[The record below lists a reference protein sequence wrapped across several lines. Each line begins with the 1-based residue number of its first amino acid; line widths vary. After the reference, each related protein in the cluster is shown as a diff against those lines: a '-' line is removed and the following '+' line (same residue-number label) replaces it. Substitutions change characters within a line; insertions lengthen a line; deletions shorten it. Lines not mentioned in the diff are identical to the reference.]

1 MNIDLSKYETIT
13 SHGYPSGV
21 YRLGKYSSVWLEV
34 EGTHDGSDIYDVYAL
49 SVFSGDVVGRYWL
62 GNSQYLE
69 KQDVLDFEF
78 GQEWH

>member
-1 MNIDLSKYETIT
+1 MYIDLSKYETVT
-13 SHGYPSGV
+13 SYGYPSGI

-34 EGTHDGSDIYDVYAL
+34 QGTSDDSDIYDVYAL

-62 GNSQYLE
+62 GNAQYLE

-78 GQEWH
+78 GQEWY